1 MIDFLLEITALI
13 VFAVVAMSLG
23 IEVETLELIV
33 AVLVG
38 AVVLW
43 LVVRSAYRDAWRQQR
58 WPGKSREKRGSLAD
72 DHDSIRSSPSAT
84 KR

>member
-1 MIDFLLEITALI
+1 MIHFLLEIGVL
-13 VFAVVAMSLG
+13 VLFAVVAAWLG

-43 LVVRSAYRDAWRQQR
+43 IVVRSAYRDACRRQR
-58 WPGKSREKRGSLAD
+58 WPGKSPKMS
-72 DHDSIRSSPSAT
+72 
-84 KR
+84 